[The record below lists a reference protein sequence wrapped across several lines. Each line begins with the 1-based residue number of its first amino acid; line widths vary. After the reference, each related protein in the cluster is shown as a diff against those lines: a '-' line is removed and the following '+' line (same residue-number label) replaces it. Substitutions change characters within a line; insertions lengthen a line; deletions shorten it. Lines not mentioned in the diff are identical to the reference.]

1 MKNVPRDSEPLTAIK
16 SKNFS
21 IRFFQNLLEVTI
33 LKKISINQNILKNY
47 LCQYKLFKQS
57 YKMNLYN
64 LIIQDKEEVTLND
77 VFLEPKNKEQFVQLI
92 KEQTYAKELQEYGL
106 PVNNKILL
114 EGSSGCG
121 KTMTA
126 KAIANALGKNIIILN
141 LSNIVSSR
149 IGETSQNIKMIFDKA
164 SRERSVL
171 FLDEL
176 DQIGKARGSDDKD
189 VGEMRR
195 LVNTLIQLIDYYPE
209 NALLLCATNHPEII
223 DTALIRRFQLK
234 INYEMPS
241 KEFLDTFYDNLLSKF
256 PQDLRNI
263 ERKYEISFAEAKDY
277 TFTIVKG
284 NLIKNLEAKHQTQ
297 S

>member
-1 MKNVPRDSEPLTAIK
+1 
-16 SKNFS
+16 
-21 IRFFQNLLEVTI
+21 
-33 LKKISINQNILKNY
+33 
-47 LCQYKLFKQS
+47 
-57 YKMNLYN
+57 MNLYN
-64 LIIQDKEEVTLND
+64 LIIQDKEEVTLDD
-77 VFLEPKNKEQFVQLI
+77 VFLVPQNKEQIVQLI
-92 KEQTYAKELQEYGL
+92 KENTYSKELQEYGL
-106 PVNNKILL
+106 PVNNKVLL
-114 EGSSGCG
+114 EGNSGCG

-126 KAIANALGKNIIILN
+126 KAIANALGKSIIILN

-164 SRERSVL
+164 ARERSVL

-241 KEFLDTFYDNLLSKF
+241 QEFLDQFYDTLLSKF
-256 PQDLRNI
+256 PEDLINI
-263 ERKYEISFAEAKDY
+263 DRKYSVSFAEAKDY
-277 TFTIVKG
+277 TFTVVKG
-284 NLIKNLEAKHQTQ
+284 NLIRKLEKNSIKI
-297 S
+297 

>member
-1 MKNVPRDSEPLTAIK
+1 
-16 SKNFS
+16 
-21 IRFFQNLLEVTI
+21 
-33 LKKISINQNILKNY
+33 
-47 LCQYKLFKQS
+47 
-57 YKMNLYN
+57 MNLYN
-64 LIIQDKEEVTLND
+64 LIIQDKEQVGLHD
-77 VFLEPKNKEQFVQLI
+77 VFLDAHNREQLVQLI
-92 KEQTYAKELQEYGL
+92 KEHTYVKELQEYGL

-114 EGSSGCG
+114 QGNSGCG

-209 NALLLCATNHPEII
+209 NALLLCATNHSEII
-223 DTALIRRFQLK
+223 DTALLRRFQLK
-234 INYEMPS
+234 INYTMPS
-241 KEFLDTFYDNLLSKF
+241 AEFLDTFYDDLLSKF
-256 PQDLRNI
+256 PEEFQNI

-277 TFTIVKG
+277 ALTSVKSS
-284 NLIKNLEAKHQTQ
+284 LIKKLESQKISQ

>member
-1 MKNVPRDSEPLTAIK
+1 
-16 SKNFS
+16 
-21 IRFFQNLLEVTI
+21 
-33 LKKISINQNILKNY
+33 
-47 LCQYKLFKQS
+47 
-57 YKMNLYN
+57 MNLYN
-64 LIIQDKEEVTLND
+64 LIIQDKEEVTLNN

-121 KTMTA
+121 KTMSG
-126 KAIANALGKNIIILN
+126 KAIANALGKNILVLN

-149 IGETSQNIKMIFDKA
+149 IGETSQNIKIIFEKA
-164 SRERSVL
+164 ARERSVL

-176 DQIGKARGSDDKD
+176 DQIVKARGSDDKD

-209 NALLLCATNHPEII
+209 NALLLCATNHAEII
-223 DTALIRRFQLK
+223 DTAIVRRFQVK
-234 INYEMPS
+234 IKYEMPS
-241 KEFLDTFYDNLLSKF
+241 KDFLDSFYDNLLSKF
-256 PQDLRNI
+256 PEDLRNI

-277 TFTIVKG
+277 TFTVVKG
-284 NLIKNLEAKHQTQ
+284 KLIEKLEAER
-297 S
+297 